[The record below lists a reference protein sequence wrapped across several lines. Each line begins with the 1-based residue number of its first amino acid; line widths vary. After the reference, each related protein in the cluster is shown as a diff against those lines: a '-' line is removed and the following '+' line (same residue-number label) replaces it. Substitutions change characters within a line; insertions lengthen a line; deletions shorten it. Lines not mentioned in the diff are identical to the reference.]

1 MVKLCCAV
9 IKPRKDKTVP
19 SDKET
24 YIKKQENDL
33 RQTKATRNKTID
45 LSLEESKE
53 LIDRCL
59 CPSNTDAEL
68 SLSGIVD
75 RTLLG
80 DCFDLLPRLP
90 KNSFDLAVIDPP
102 YNMRKSFNG
111 NVFSKKSFEEYEEYT
126 RRWVSL
132 IAPLMKKNASVYVCC
147 DWESSLVIGKVLS
160 EFFTVRNRITWQRE
174 KGRGAQSNWKNG
186 MEDIW
191 FATASDEYT
200 FNLDDVKIKR
210 KVIAPYR
217 KDGKPKDWCEDEG
230 GEKFRLTCPSN
241 FWDDIT
247 VPFWSMP
254 ENTAH
259 PTQKPEK
266 LLAKLILA
274 SSNKGD
280 VVLDPF
286 MGSGSTCV
294 TAKKLGRRFVG
305 IELDEQYSAWAQM
318 RLERAEADKTIQ
330 GYSDGVFKE
339 RNS

>member
-1 MVKLCCAV
+1 MSQ
-9 IKPRKDKTVP
+9 DKA
-19 SDKET
+19 S
-24 YIKKQENDL
+24 
-33 RQTKATRNKTID
+33 RNKTID
-45 LSLEESKE
+45 LSLDESAEFASRCFTPDSRSEE
-53 LIDRCL
+53 L
-59 CPSNTDAEL
+59 PL
-68 SLSGIVD
+68 SSVVD
-75 RTLLG
+75 RTLVG
-80 DCFDLLPRLP
+80 DCFDIMPRLP

-147 DWESSLVIGKVLS
+147 DWESSLVIGKILS
-160 EFFTVRNRITWQRE
+160 EYFTVRNRITWQRE

-191 FATASDEYT
+191 FATVSDDYT

-217 KDGKPKDWCEDEG
+217 KDGKPKDWCEDES

-274 SSNKGD
+274 SSNRGD
-280 VVLDPF
+280 LVLDPF

-294 TAKKLGRRFVG
+294 TAKKLDRRFVG
-305 IELDEQYSAWAQM
+305 IELDEQYSAWAQV
-318 RLERAEADKTIQ
+318 RLERAETDKTIQ

>member
-1 MVKLCCAV
+1 MPTPKKLLNET
-9 IKPRKDKTVP
+9 KKDASEK
-19 SDKET
+19 S
-24 YIKKQENDL
+24 
-33 RQTKATRNKTID
+33 KAPRNKTINT
-45 LSLEESKE
+45 SLETSREY
-53 LIDRCL
+53 LDRCL
-59 CPSNTDAEL
+59 RVCAEDEAL
-68 SLSGIVD
+68 SLRSIKD

-80 DCFDLLPRLP
+80 DCFDILPRLP
-90 KNSFDLAVIDPP
+90 KESFDLAIIDPP
-102 YNMRKSFNG
+102 YNIRKSFNG
-111 NVFSKKSFEEYEEYT
+111 NVFSKKSLEEYEEYT
-126 RRWVSL
+126 RSWLTLV
-132 IAPLMKKNASVYVCC
+132 APLMKKNASIYVCC
-147 DWESSLVIGKVLS
+147 DWESSLVIGRVLS
-160 EFFTVRNRITWQRE
+160 ELFTVRNRITWQRE

-191 FATASDEYT
+191 FATVSDDYT
-200 FNLDDVKIKR
+200 FNLDDVKIKK

-217 KDGKPKDWCEDEG
+217 EDGVPKDWSEGED

-274 SSNKGD
+274 SSNEGD
-280 VVLDPF
+280 LVLDPF

-294 TAKKLGRRFVG
+294 AAKKLGRGFVG

-318 RLERAEADKTIQ
+318 RLERAETDKTIQ

-339 RNS
+339 RNH

>member
-1 MVKLCCAV
+1 M
-9 IKPRKDKTVP
+9 P

-147 DWESSLVIGKVLS
+147 DWESSLVIGKVLF
-160 EFFTVRNRITWQRE
+160 EFFTVRSRRTSTSLTRPSRRSSSCSTRRSSSPP
-174 KGRGAQSNWKNG
+174 GL
-186 MEDIW
+186 
-191 FATASDEYT
+191 AT
-200 FNLDDVKIKR
+200 
-210 KVIAPYR
+210 
-217 KDGKPKDWCEDEG
+217 
-230 GEKFRLTCPSN
+230 
-241 FWDDIT
+241 
-247 VPFWSMP
+247 
-254 ENTAH
+254 
-259 PTQKPEK
+259 
-266 LLAKLILA
+266 
-274 SSNKGD
+274 
-280 VVLDPF
+280 
-286 MGSGSTCV
+286 
-294 TAKKLGRRFVG
+294 RRFTAPVWP
-305 IELDEQYSAWAQM
+305 SRTAA
-318 RLERAEADKTIQ
+318 
-330 GYSDGVFKE
+330 S
-339 RNS
+339 